1 MPPPTCARGDLC
13 LSFLFI
19 TPFRR
24 RRGGTNKPGPRL
36 RALNARVSPSAR
48 FATGVRTVVEWCGL
62 PHAAARAV
70 GYGGP
75 KQRAPRPAH
84 PPVGPGVA
92 RGRFALKIAPGPGP
106 VGGGSPA
113 LREQRGLGIAAPVVP
128 HAVWNVRAV
137 PPGPQ
142 VLLRIAHQYKQST
155 ITRLGPGRAG
165 PRGSGHWGEGGGRGR
180 GAEGRKRKGEER
192 GGRREP
198 LSLSLSFSRSL
209 PSVRPSFS
217 LSLSPV
223 LDPRVRDR
231 QAGGSA
237 PPPARAG
244 GAGEGGA
251 GTVRGS
257 RIGPSRCSGWW
268 TL

>member
-106 VGGGSPA
+106 VGGGVPCSQGAEGVGNRRPGGAARRVERSCGTAGAASAATHRASVQAVDNNQAGAWPCRAQGERA
-113 LREQRGLGIAAPVVP
+113 L
-128 HAVWNVRAV
+128 
-137 PPGPQ
+137 
-142 VLLRIAHQYKQST
+142 
-155 ITRLGPGRAG
+155 
-165 PRGSGHWGEGGGRGR
+165 GEGGGKGKRG
-180 GAEGRKRKGEER
+180 GGEEAEGRR
-192 GGRREP
+192 
-198 LSLSLSFSRSL
+198 
-209 PSVRPSFS
+209 
-217 LSLSPV
+217 
-223 LDPRVRDR
+223 
-231 QAGGSA
+231 
-237 PPPARAG
+237 
-244 GAGEGGA
+244 EGGEA
-251 GTVRGS
+251 
-257 RIGPSRCSGWW
+257 
-268 TL
+268 